1 MTELALQKLAEE
13 LRNGN
18 EARLDEVFLNA
29 HQPCVAQ
36 LTKLTGSAADAE
48 DLFMDAMWLF
58 RGVLLKGKTPNAAN
72 INGYLFTIARN
83 LFLKKTRDNE
93 KWIHASADEKEVAQ
107 FLTKMA
113 NDTQEQE
120 EFEFEGASEKEQRF
134 AAVIQAFDSLGE
146 QCRKLL
152 EGFLL
157 REIPLKDLQVPLG
170 YNNYDTI
177 RAAKYQCKKSLI
189 EKFNRFYTAI

>member
-1 MTELALQKLAEE
+1 MTEAALQKLANE

-18 EARLDEVFLNA
+18 ETGLDEVFVSA
-29 HQPCVAQ
+29 HQVCVAQ
-36 LTKLTGSAADAE
+36 LTKLTGSNADAE

-58 RGVLLKGKTPNAAN
+58 RSVLLKGKIPNASN

-83 LFLKKTRDNE
+83 LFLKQTRNNE
-93 KWIHASADEKEVAQ
+93 KWVHASADEKEVAQ

-113 NDTQEQE
+113 NNAHEQE

-134 AAVIQAFDSLGE
+134 TAVIQAFDSLGE

-152 EGFLL
+152 EAYLL
-157 REIPLKDLQVPLG
+157 QEIPLKDLQVPLG